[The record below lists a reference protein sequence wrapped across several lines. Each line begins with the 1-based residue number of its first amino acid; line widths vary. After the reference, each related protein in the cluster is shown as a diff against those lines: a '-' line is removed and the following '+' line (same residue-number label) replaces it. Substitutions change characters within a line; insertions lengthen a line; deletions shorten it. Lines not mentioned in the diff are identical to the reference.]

1 MAKLLKLRRGT
12 TTQHASFTGAE
23 GEVTVD
29 TSKDT
34 AVVHDGSQAGGR
46 PLAREDMSN
55 VSSAS
60 IIGRLA
66 ADSVVQSKIPDGA
79 IDEARLQI
87 SNSGSNGQYLQ
98 KQSGNTGGLTWG
110 TVDLTTL
117 SASNLSSG
125 TIPDARFPSTLPAV
139 NGANLTGIASFAS
152 GTKMIFQQ
160 TSAPSGWTKIT
171 SSVDNKALRLVSGSV
186 GSGGNQNFTGA
197 FAARTPAGNV
207 GTTSNSTA
215 SFSGSVSGNT
225 GNAGATT
232 SSVSTSGSVSSHT
245 LSNNQ
250 VPSHSHSVGGGIY
263 DSYGN
268 QSNTNLRAQYGGAWN
283 WFSNEYNKNTSNSGG
298 GGGHNHGFSGSS
310 HSHNVNNHTHSFSGS
325 FSGNT
330 GNHTHS
336 SGSFSGT
343 SMDFA
348 VKYIDVIVASKD

>member
-66 ADSVVQSKIPDGA
+66 ADSVVQSKIPDNA

-225 GNAGATT
+225 GNAGAST

-250 VPSHSHSVGGGIY
+250 VPSHSHNVEAGIN

-268 QSNTNLRAQYGGAWN
+268 NSNANFMSRQYTGNN
-283 WFSNEYNKNTSNSGG
+283 WWSNNMSKSTSNSGG